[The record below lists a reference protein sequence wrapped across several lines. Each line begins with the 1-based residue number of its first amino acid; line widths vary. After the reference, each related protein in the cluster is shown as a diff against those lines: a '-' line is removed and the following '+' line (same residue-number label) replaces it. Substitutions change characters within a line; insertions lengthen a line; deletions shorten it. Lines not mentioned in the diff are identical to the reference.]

1 MTPTHENISHVVKW
15 NASSRSSFGPKSAW
29 GSIETT
35 TIGKTHS
42 TLPTLD
48 MNEHGVNPKVETQ
61 NPLKL
66 VLPKGLLT
74 DQQKK
79 RRRQT
84 SSDQDG
90 STFGGINLIH
100 HPYIQGCQMILQFG
114 IL

>member
-1 MTPTHENISHVVKW
+1 MTPTHENIKHVV
-15 NASSRSSFGPKSAW
+15 
-29 GSIETT
+29 
-35 TIGKTHS
+35 
-42 TLPTLD
+42 PTLD

-90 STFGGINLIH
+90 STFGGIYLIY